1 LERRVKGTLFVDYVR
16 MIRHHKEIDWSGHLQ
31 PEDFALV
38 RQQIDPSAWYP
49 MESFERMGLA
59 ILREIAKDRLDAV
72 RAFGR
77 ASVVD
82 LREFHQD
89 LIVPGDPR
97 ESLMRVQVLRA
108 SFFDFQAVDLLYLSD
123 GEARFR
129 IDYGMSPQAEQ
140 AACHQALGVFEELV
154 TVAGAKKCQASLVS
168 RRWEGDPETVIE
180 LTWRV

>member
-1 LERRVKGTLFVDYVR
+1 LGRRVKGTLFVDYVR
-16 MIRHHKEIDWSGHLQ
+16 MIRHHKEIDWSAHLQ
-31 PEDFALV
+31 PEDFELI

-49 MESFERMGLA
+49 MESFERLGLA
-59 ILREIAKDRLDAV
+59 ILHEIAQDRLEAA
-72 RAFGR
+72 RSWGR
-77 ASVVD
+77 ASLVD

-108 SFFDFQAVDLLYLSD
+108 SFFDFQAVDLMYLSD

-129 IDYGMSPQAEQ
+129 IDYGMSPRAEQ
-140 AACHQALGVFEELV
+140 AASHQALGFFEELV
-154 TVAGAKKCQASLVS
+154 TIAGARQCQASMVS
-168 RRWEGDPETVIE
+168 RRWEGDPDTVIE